1 MIPVA
6 CLLIPLLAG
15 EIPACCASLCSRSS
29 KHLAPVF
36 ALCISSSDSAPYR
49 DSVSTLHCSCDPSMS
64 SRSKRDR
71 DRSPSDSERKH
82 KKRHSLTL
90 PYNAAEIEEH
100 DFFLKS
106 SPFRVWLL
114 EEKGKSFDS
123 VSGEKAREYFDKFI
137 RRWNKGKLDGTVSY
151 KALRLF

>member
-1 MIPVA
+1 
-6 CLLIPLLAG
+6 
-15 EIPACCASLCSRSS
+15 
-29 KHLAPVF
+29 
-36 ALCISSSDSAPYR
+36 
-49 DSVSTLHCSCDPSMS
+49 MS

-82 KKRHSLTL
+82 KKRHSPTL

-114 EEKGKSFDS
+114 EEKGKSFDR
-123 VSGEKAREYFDKFI
+123 VSGEKAREYFDKFV
-137 RRWNKGKLDGTVSY
+137 RRWNKGKLDGTVEHR
-151 KALRLF
+151 ALRLF